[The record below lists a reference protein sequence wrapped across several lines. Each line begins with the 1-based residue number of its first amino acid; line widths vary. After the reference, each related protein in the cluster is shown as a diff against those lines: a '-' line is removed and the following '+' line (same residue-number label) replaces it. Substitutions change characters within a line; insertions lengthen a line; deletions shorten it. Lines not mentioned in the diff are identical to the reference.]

1 MPRGAALEAF
11 PWLVPAALDRVYVAC
26 VVGLTK
32 LFVCCVL
39 KLRAQGVRHRDGFVT
54 RR

>member
-1 MPRGAALEAF
+1 MPHGAALAAF
-11 PWLVPAALDRVYVAC
+11 PWLVPAVLGRVYVAC
-26 VVGLTK
+26 DVGLTK
-32 LFVCCVL
+32 LFACCVL